1 MCDNPN
7 LSLNFFES
15 RNTVVITTLLDVDN
29 QIDNLSYTDYV
40 WVDGRSMRAHG
51 GFVKKISGTDTD
63 DDFKAYI
70 LPSVSKIDF
79 IRTNVINTNSN
90 EEVAVTGSQDKLKF
104 KLENKIVVYE
114 LCKGSI
120 VDVDN
125 ETPDNDKMIETSR
138 EISAIMSNENEENK
152 EETVVPEVTTTK
164 EVEEQ
169 VVTPAEEEP
178 VSVPEE
184 EEPVAVP
191 AEEEQE
197 VTPAEEE
204 PVEEPVEEPAE
215 EEQVSVPAEEEPE
228 EEQVEEQV
236 EEEQVVVPEEEPVAV
251 PVEAKGNTPKMS
263 FVDNALKSINDK
275 LTSFSTN
282 ILSKK
287 TETPEIISITPG
299 STVLPKPQEVDIN
312 TVVKNEIEQIGE
324 ATEEQEPTQETE
336 SPVTTQEPTKE
347 TESLPT
353 STETESLPTSTETEV
368 STQETESLPT
378 STETEVST
386 QETDA
391 TTVSTEEVNKP
402 SKEYTMPMNAAN
414 NNTTKTP
421 NSSGSSGSSGALLVG
436 GKSRKRRLIRGSNSR
451 KVKTI

>member
-1 MCDNPN
+1 
-7 LSLNFFES
+7 
-15 RNTVVITTLLDVDN
+15 
-29 QIDNLSYTDYV
+29 
-40 WVDGRSMRAHG
+40 MRAHG

-152 EETVVPEVTTTK
+152 EETVVPEVTTTE
-164 EVEEQ
+164 EVEE
-169 VVTPAEEEP
+169 P
-178 VSVPEE
+178 VAVPEE

-191 AEEEQE
+191 EG
-197 VTPAEEE
+197 
-204 PVEEPVEEPAE
+204 
-215 EEQVSVPAEEEPE
+215 
-228 EEQVEEQV
+228 
-236 EEEQVVVPEEEPVAV
+236 EEEQVVVPEEEEPLAVPEGEEPVAAPAEEEQVVAPAEEEPAVVPEEEEQVTVSEAEEPVAV
-251 PVEAKGNTPKMS
+251 PVAEEPVAVPVAEEPVAVSEEEAKENNRKMS

-312 TVVKNEIEQIGE
+312 TEVKSEIEQIGE
-324 ATEEQEPTQETE
+324 ATEEQEPTLETE
-336 SPVTTQEPTKE
+336 APVTTQEPTLE
-347 TESLPT
+347 TESPVPT
-353 STETESLPTSTETEV
+353 PVSNTETVTPVPTPV
-368 STQETESLPT
+368 SNT
-378 STETEVST
+378 
-386 QETDA
+386 
-391 TTVSTEEVNKP
+391 EVNKP
-402 SKEYTMPMNAAN
+402 
-414 NNTTKTP
+414 P
-421 NSSGSSGSSGALLVG
+421 NSSGPSGSLLVG